1 MHVPKKV
8 NFGGGNFDHCKCVDK
23 LLSLIIFVSLSFN
36 CLIDAF
42 FNYLNFHNFP
52 KFSQSVWEVE
62 TIILQPPFQPLQEG
76 WGGDRGKYSNTHN
89 FRKIWK
95 FFQSIQNLCKWML
108 EIFFCALVVD
118 YPEKY
123 AAKRSH
129 EGNFSNLLQ
138 ILKINQKL
146 FITKDLG
153 KSPQIK
159 SREEKF

>member
-1 MHVPKKV
+1 
-8 NFGGGNFDHCKCVDK
+8 
-23 LLSLIIFVSLSFN
+23 
-36 CLIDAF
+36 
-42 FNYLNFHNFP
+42 
-52 KFSQSVWEVE
+52 
-62 TIILQPPFQPLQEG
+62 
-76 WGGDRGKYSNTHN
+76 
-89 FRKIWK
+89 
-95 FFQSIQNLCKWML
+95 ML
-108 EIFFCALVVD
+108 EIFFWALVVD